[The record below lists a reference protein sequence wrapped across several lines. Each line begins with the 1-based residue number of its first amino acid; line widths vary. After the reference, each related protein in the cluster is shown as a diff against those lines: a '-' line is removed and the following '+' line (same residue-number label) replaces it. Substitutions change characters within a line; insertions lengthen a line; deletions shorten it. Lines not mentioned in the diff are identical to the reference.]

1 MRDKIVAACV
11 SVCLVTGSFPS
22 LAHAQPAEPV
32 SSSPAPQA
40 ALVAGVENKELF
52 GYVLRDSRWPAKQI
66 AVCWQDFEPADAAGR
81 SIVQRAVKDS
91 WEANSE
97 IRFTG
102 WGKCQPGS
110 RGIKIE
116 VADATP
122 EVQSL
127 GRFLDNRPSGMT
139 LNFRFANWWPKNRP
153 DCARTRD
160 VCLRATAVHEFGHAL
175 GFSHEQN
182 RPDAPDQCG
191 ELRQG
196 AEGDYRVTEYD
207 PSSIMNYCN
216 ANWVGDGKP
225 SKLDISAL
233 RTFYGEA

>member
-1 MRDKIVAACV
+1 MGGKMVAACV
-11 SVCLVTGSFPS
+11 SICLVTGSSPP
-22 LAHAQPAEPV
+22 LAYAQPTARGP
-32 SSSPAPQA
+32 A

-52 GYVLRDSRWPAKQI
+52 GYVLRDSRWPGKQI
-66 AVCWQDFEPADAAGR
+66 AVCWQDFEPADAAAR
-81 SIVQRAVKDS
+81 AIVQQAVRDS
-91 WEANSE
+91 WEANSQ

-102 WGKCQPGS
+102 WEKCLPSS
-110 RGIKIE
+110 RGIKIA

-139 LNFRFANWWPKNRP
+139 LNFRFANWWPKDRP
-153 DCARTRD
+153 NCAQTRD
-160 VCLRATAVHEFGHAL
+160 VCLRAIAVHEFGHAL

-182 RPDAPDQCG
+182 RPDAPDQCQ

-216 ANWVGDGKP
+216 ANWVGNGKP
-225 SKLDISAL
+225 SKLDIIAL